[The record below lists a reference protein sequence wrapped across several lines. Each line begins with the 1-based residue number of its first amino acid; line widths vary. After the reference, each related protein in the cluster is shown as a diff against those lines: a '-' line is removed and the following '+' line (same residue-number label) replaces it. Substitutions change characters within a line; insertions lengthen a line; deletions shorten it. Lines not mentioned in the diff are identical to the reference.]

1 MPKFPVLLVF
11 ALCASVLHVYATERG
26 LHPLA
31 EEDAQTKDEE
41 LPDYKIQMQ
50 ISSNF

>member
-1 MPKFPVLLVF
+1 MF

-31 EEDAQTKDEE
+31 EETKDEE
-41 LPDYKIQMQ
+41 LPDYEIQMQ
-50 ISSNF
+50 SGSSNF